1 MTNQLLIV
9 ETISRFSTERS
20 PTSTSRKSS
29 PPKPAQTPSGVP
41 EDVFSSVPTPRMKGS
56 TLKDFSK
63 ISKKKTKAKSSLAKK
78 KAKLNPVAQLQL
90 QGALAKL
97 KRGRNTLPPKVIT
110 PDMYAAPPEEKEEE
124 KVPFKRIRVMHTTTP
139 RTTTAEPVGIG
150 IWH

>member
-1 MTNQLLIV
+1 MFPLAQICIRSQSLSASKCV
-9 ETISRFSTERS
+9 DVISGFLS
-20 PTSTSRKSS
+20 
-29 PPKPAQTPSGVP
+29 
-41 EDVFSSVPTPRMKGS
+41 
-56 TLKDFSK
+56 
-63 ISKKKTKAKSSLAKK
+63 KAKSSLAKK

-110 PDMYAAPPEEKEEE
+110 PDMYAAPPEEEKEE

-139 RTTTAEPVGIG
+139 RTTTAEPVSTI